1 MANFNASTTTAE
13 VLSGI
18 SLTGRTVLITGA
30 STGLGLAS
38 AIALAKA
45 GASLILTARSESKF
59 LAAKEAVLASNS
71 DAVVDFCE
79 LHLHDIVSCKQ
90 AADDLMCRF
99 KHIDHIIANAGVMAC
114 AEQRTEQ
121 NFEWQFGVNHL
132 GHFVFINNI
141 IELLTADD
149 CRVAILSS
157 GGHRYGDIDLADP
170 NFESQPYNKWLSY
183 GRAKTA
189 NALYA
194 LELNKRMPFGHANAV
209 HPGAIM
215 TELSRHLQPDDF
227 AEMGSSMKD
236 SGIVMKSLESGAAT
250 QVWAITA
257 PELEGRGGL
266 YLEDCQIGIESPGP
280 TTGYASYLK
289 NHVNA
294 QSLWNLS
301 EQLVGQSFSFSR
313 A

>member
-59 LAAKEAVLASNS
+59 LAAKDAVLASNS

-79 LHLHDIVSCKQ
+79 LHLNDIDSCKQ
-90 AADDLMCRF
+90 AAEDLKYRF
-99 KHIDHIIANAGVMAC
+99 NHIDHIIANAGVMAC
-114 AEQRTEQ
+114 AEQRTKQ

-266 YLEDCQIGIESPGP
+266 YLEDCQIGVESPGP

-289 NHVNA
+289 NHDNA
-294 QSLWNLS
+294 QSLWHLS

>member
-79 LHLHDIVSCKQ
+79 LHLNDIVSCKQ

-266 YLEDCQIGIESPGP
+266 YREDCQMGI
-280 TTGYASYLK
+280 
-289 NHVNA
+289 
-294 QSLWNLS
+294 
-301 EQLVGQSFSFSR
+301 
-313 A
+313 